1 MYKLIIIFTGL
12 ITFISAENKYNINN
26 DNVDEIS
33 GLNKV
38 EEFRN
43 DKCIKHSYH
52 ICKSPELCLLY
63 YFNNNYDTQYII
75 VNEKCTTNYKKEN
88 CEDNIFDKSNLCIST
103 AIDECIYVYP
113 GSTTTELTTHYNF
126 DKILSNIESDVYI
139 DNMILNEQ
147 RLSKKEYYKT
157 VNNDDNYTAKNYSII
172 GKIVLYLY
180 LMVFLYIIMWI
191 ITALTLM
198 LTIILTGRDIKLMIL

>member
-1 MYKLIIIFTGL
+1 MYKLIIIFTSL
-12 ITFISAENKYNINN
+12 ITFISAENKCNINN
-26 DNVDEIS
+26 DNVNEIN

-52 ICKSPELCLLY
+52 ICKSPEMCLLY

-75 VNEKCTTNYKKEN
+75 VNEKCTTNYKKQSG
-88 CEDNIFDKSNLCIST
+88 DNIFDKLNLCIST
-103 AIDECIYVYP
+103 AIDDCIYVYP
-113 GSTTTELTTHYNF
+113 GATTTELTPHYNF

-147 RLSKKEYYKT
+147 RLSKKEYYKS
-157 VNNDDNYTAKNYSII
+157 VNDDDNYDEKNYSII
-172 GKIVLYLY
+172 EKIFLYVC
-180 LMVFLYIIMWI
+180 LMVFLYIKMWI

-198 LTIILTGRDIKLMIL
+198 LTNILTGRDIKLMIL